1 MLITEFQSASQYQ
14 LTHLS
19 CKISKKKKKKN
30 DRKTKKKWWIRD
42 YPSIAFVLSER
53 LRTIV
58 GEKEDL
64 LVEDAQGR

>member
-19 CKISKKKKKKN
+19 CKKSKKKKK
-30 DRKTKKKWWIRD
+30 DRKTKKKKRWIRD
-42 YPSIAFVLSER
+42 YPSIVFVLSER
-53 LRTIV
+53 SRTIV